1 MNLQIKPE
9 IATRYKKSLPQRA
22 RVLTEAWGSENLYC
36 LACPSDNLYS
46 TPKGT
51 KVIDFICPE
60 CDETYQLKSKI
71 TPFGNSV
78 VDSAYKPKI
87 DLISKGTIP
96 NFIFLQY
103 DPTLLTVRNLFLVP
117 KHFISKSIIQR
128 RKQLP
133 PTARRAGWVGSNIL
147 LGNLPV
153 DARISIVENGLEMP
167 KALVRDSWNRFLFL
181 REQSISSRGWTA
193 DVLACVRRLERETFA
208 LADIYAFED
217 RLAKLHPMNKHI
229 RPKIRQQLQV
239 LRDHGIVEFLGKGF
253 YKIKP

>member
-1 MNLQIKPE
+1 MQLRLNPE
-9 IATRYKKSLPQRA
+9 IAAAYKSFSQRA
-22 RVLTEAWGSENLYC
+22 RVLTEAWGEENLYC
-36 LACPSDNLYS
+36 LACPSDNLSS
-46 TPKGT
+46 TRKGT

-60 CDETYQLKSKI
+60 CDEKYQLKSKI
-71 TPFGNSV
+71 NPFGDCV

-103 DPTLLTVRNLFLVP
+103 DPTLWIVRNLFLVP

-128 RKQLP
+128 RKPLP
-133 PTARRAGWVGSNIL
+133 KTARRAGWVGSNII
-147 LGNLPV
+147 LGNLPI
-153 DARISIVENGLEMP
+153 DARISIVESGLEIP
-167 KALVRDSWNRFLFL
+167 KTLVRDSWNRFLFL

-193 DVLACVRRLERETFA
+193 DVLACVRRLEKETFT

-217 RLAKLHPMNKHI
+217 RLAKLHPMNKHV

-239 LRDHGIVEFLGKGF
+239 LRDNGVIEFLGKGL
-253 YKIKP
+253 YRV